1 MEELKMLS
9 CSSRTVRLFAGPLVA
24 SALLLI
30 APLVAAQQGDVSA
43 AASAFSR
50 AQEAEARGD
59 PGRAASLYELADRI
73 SPAPAA
79 LRNAT
84 RARLAAG
91 QLGAAAVNAEEL
103 KRRYPGDADSSTLA
117 DEVLNEARQKLGR
130 ISAQCSPDCHL
141 VVDGL
146 AASTE
151 LKRAHIVYVEP
162 GQHAV
167 VARFESG
174 TSATQN
180 ADAKAGQPIQLQLIE
195 PAGPPA
201 PAPPPPAETAPL
213 APATPPPA
221 MDQRGSGGLSPVVGL
236 AIGGAAVVLGGVAV
250 WSALDT
256 QSAADDFKKNPTRE
270 AFDDGEGMDTRT
282 NILIGAAVVVGVA
295 SASVLL
301 LATDWSGGKAQS
313 SGGMSLRLVGS
324 PRQTGFNLQGS
335 F

>member
-1 MEELKMLS
+1 MLS
-9 CSSRTVRLFAGPLVA
+9 SPSRTPSRFAGPLVA
-24 SALLLI
+24 SALFLL
-30 APLVAAQQGDVSA
+30 APLAAAQQGDVSA
-43 AASAFSR
+43 AAAAFSR

-59 PGRAASLYELADRI
+59 PSRAASLYELADKI

-91 QLGAAAVNAEEL
+91 QLAAAAVNAEEL
-103 KRRYPGDADSSTLA
+103 KRRYPADTDSSTLA

-130 ISAQCSPDCHL
+130 VSAQCSPDCHL

-151 LKRAHIVYVEP
+151 LKRAHVVYVQP
-162 GQHAV
+162 GPHTV
-167 VARFESG
+167 IARFESG
-174 TSATQN
+174 AGATEN
-180 ADAKAGQPIQLQLIE
+180 VDATAGQPIQLQLLE
-195 PAGPPA
+195 PA
-201 PAPPPPAETAPL
+201 PAAPPAAAAPPVESAPI

-221 MDQRGSGGLSPVVGL
+221 QDQGAAGGLSPVVGL
-236 AIGGAAVVLGGVAV
+236 AIGGVAVVLGGVAA
-250 WSALDT
+250 WSAIDT

-270 AFDDGEGMDTRT
+270 AFDDGESKDTRT
-282 NILIGAAVVVGVA
+282 NILIGAAAVVGVA

-301 LATDWSGGKAQS
+301 FATDWSRVKGLSA
-313 SGGMSLRLVGS
+313 GGMSLRLVGS

>member
-1 MEELKMLS
+1 MLS

-30 APLVAAQQGDVSA
+30 APLGAAQQGDVSA

-103 KRRYPGDADSSTLA
+103 KRRYPGDADSSALA

-151 LKRAHIVYVEP
+151 LKRVHVAYVEP
-162 GQHAV
+162 GQHTV

-174 TSATQN
+174 TSTTQN
-180 ADAKAGQPIQLQLIE
+180 ADAKAG
-195 PAGPPA
+195 
-201 PAPPPPAETAPL
+201 
-213 APATPPPA
+213 
-221 MDQRGSGGLSPVVGL
+221 
-236 AIGGAAVVLGGVAV
+236 
-250 WSALDT
+250 
-256 QSAADDFKKNPTRE
+256 
-270 AFDDGEGMDTRT
+270 
-282 NILIGAAVVVGVA
+282 
-295 SASVLL
+295 
-301 LATDWSGGKAQS
+301 
-313 SGGMSLRLVGS
+313 
-324 PRQTGFNLQGS
+324 
-335 F
+335 

>member
-1 MEELKMLS
+1 MLS
-9 CSSRTVRLFAGPLVA
+9 CRFAAPLVA
-24 SALLLI
+24 SAILLI
-30 APLVAAQQGDVSA
+30 APIGVAQQGDVSA

-103 KRRYPGDADSSTLA
+103 KRRYPGDADSSSLA

-151 LKRAHIVYVEP
+151 LRRVHVVYVEP
-162 GQHAV
+162 GAHTV

-174 TSATQN
+174 THATQN
-180 ADAKAGQPIQLQLIE
+180 ADARAGQPIQLQLIE
-195 PAGPPA
+195 PAGGA
-201 PAPPPPAETAPL
+201 PTQATPPPADTAPV

-221 MDQRGSGGLSPVVGL
+221 MDQGGSGGLSPVIGFV
-236 AIGGAAVVLGGVAV
+236 IGGAAVALGGVAV
-250 WSALDT
+250 WSAIDT

-270 AFDDGEGMDTRT
+270 AFDDGESKDTRT
-282 NILIGAAVVVGVA
+282 NILIGAAAAFGVA

-301 LATDWSGGKAQS
+301 FATDWSGGKGQS
-313 SGGMSLRLVGS
+313 AGGMSVGLVGS
-324 PRQTGFNLQGS
+324 PRNARLSLQGS

>member
-1 MEELKMLS
+1 MLL
-9 CSSRTVRLFAGPLVA
+9 CSSRTVRSFAAPLVA
-24 SALLLI
+24 SAILLI
-30 APLVAAQQGDVSA
+30 APIGAAQQGDVSA

-103 KRRYPGDADSSTLA
+103 KRRYPGDADSSALA

-141 VVDGL
+141 VIDGL

-151 LKRAHIVYVEP
+151 LKRAHVAYVEP
-162 GQHAV
+162 GAHQV

-174 TSATQN
+174 TSATQT

-195 PAGPPA
+195 PAGGA
-201 PAPPPPAETAPL
+201 PTQATPTPVETAPV

-221 MDQRGSGGLSPVVGL
+221 MDQGGSGGLSPVIGL
-236 AIGGAAVVLGGVAV
+236 AIGGAAVVLGGVAL
-250 WSALDT
+250 WSHIDT
-256 QSAADDFKKNPTRE
+256 QNAADDFKKNPTRE
-270 AFDDGEGMDTRT
+270 AFDDGESMDTRT
-282 NILIGAAVVVGVA
+282 SILIGAAAVVGVA

-301 LATDWSGGKAQS
+301 FATDWSGGKGQS
-313 SGGMSLRLVGS
+313 AGGMSVRMVGS
-324 PRQTGFNLQGS
+324 PRNTGLSLQGS